1 MQDESI
7 TQGFA
12 MMMKRVEN
20 LTRSKRTRQ
29 ERNRGKSRQPTP
41 RDPTTPGAAYR
52 TIWRWHFYA
61 GLFCL
66 PFIFV
71 LSVSGGIYLFRPQI
85 DAYLDRRFN
94 HLALASEAQRLDT
107 QVAAALRAYPEA
119 RLEAL
124 ELPKDPT
131 DAARIRLVT
140 AEGRQM
146 RVLVRPDT
154 LEILQKEFEKS
165 RFTAL
170 VHDIHGELL
179 MGEPGAILVETAA
192 AWGVVMIVT
201 GLYLW
206 WPRGGSSPAGVM
218 YPRLA
223 AGGRTFL
230 RDIHAVTG
238 FWLSLFA
245 LFFLLSALPWTKV
258 WGGSFKYLRGVA
270 AEKEVRQDW
279 TTGPASADKLR
290 REAFRDAAPPAGPQD
305 ESHTEHLAHAA
316 PERADG
322 KDVVRPPVVGFDKI
336 AARVTPMMLAEPVLI
351 SPPSARTRNWRVRSE
366 SQNRPLRVSYEFDP
380 LNYTLVGV
388 SRFADR
394 PLIDRVFGMG
404 VAAHEGQLFGWPNQV
419 LGLLTVLGYLT
430 LVVSSLLMWWRR
442 RPVGVL
448 GAPKEIVPRRPV
460 ARAIVA
466 LIVLMGILLP
476 TLGLSLLLV
485 LLVEAIIRRVCPD
498 IARWLGLET
507 IRTTRIP

>member
-1 MQDESI
+1 MQDETT
-7 TQGFA
+7 TQGFV
-12 MMMKRVEN
+12 MMMRRVEN
-20 LTRSKRTRQ
+20 LTRSTRTRQ
-29 ERNRGKSRQPTP
+29 DRNRGKSRQPPP
-41 RDPTTPGAAYR
+41 RDPKAPGAAYR
-52 TIWRWHFYA
+52 RIWRWHFYA

-66 PFIFV
+66 PFILV

-85 DAYLDRRFN
+85 DDYLDRRFN
-94 HLALASEAQRLDT
+94 HLTLAGDAQRLDT
-107 QVAAALRAYPEA
+107 QVEVALRAYPEA
-119 RLEAL
+119 RFKAL

-131 DAARIRLVT
+131 DATRIHLVT
-140 AEGRQM
+140 AEGREM

-154 LEILQKEFEKS
+154 LEILLKEFEKS

-206 WPRGGSSPAGVM
+206 WPGGVASAAGVI

-238 FWLSLFA
+238 FWLSLLA
-245 LFFLLSALPWTKV
+245 LFFLFSALPWTKV
-258 WGGSFKYLRGVA
+258 WGGSFKYLRGLA

-279 TTGPASADKLR
+279 TTGPATADILR
-290 REAFRDAAPPAGPQD
+290 REAFRDAAPPAGAQD
-305 ESHTEHLAHAA
+305 QSRAEHLAHAA
-316 PERADG
+316 PDSAQG
-322 KDVVRPPVVGFDKI
+322 KDVMRPPIVGFDKI

-351 SPPSARTRNWRVRSE
+351 SPPSARTRNWSVRSE

-380 LNYTLVGV
+380 QNYGLVGE
-388 SRFADR
+388 SHFADR
-394 PLIDRVFGMG
+394 PLIDRIFGVS
-404 VAAHEGQLFGWPNQV
+404 VAAHEGQLFGWPNQL
-419 LGLLTVLGYLT
+419 LGLLTVSGYLT
-430 LVVSSLLMWWRR
+430 LAISSLLMWWRR
-442 RPVGVL
+442 RPSGVL
-448 GAPKEIVPRRPV
+448 GAPKEIVPRRPI

-466 LIVLMGILLP
+466 LVVIMGLLLP

-485 LLVEAIIRRVCPD
+485 LLAEAIIRRAFPG

-507 IRTTRIP
+507 IRATRIP